1 MSKPNISAAEAIHH
15 NKVTRPYIPI
25 GEEAGNEDSNDRVS
39 ESPAQ
44 ATYPRNPIVE
54 RGQDPELFWKNKYG
68 PDDQEDQ
75 LRPDIRSLYRH
86 EHVSPELLLNR
97 LRRPIELD
105 PANDESQGDF
115 LEDLF
120 GPTFQSHDELDK
132 PSDYYKH
139 GEKWTNRLIQGDS
152 LTVMTS
158 LVERESMTGQV
169 QCVFFDPPYGIKYNS
184 NWQMKIN
191 SRDITDGKDEHLTAE
206 PEQIKAYR
214 DTWEHGIHSYLTYLR
229 DRLLVAK
236 ELLTP
241 SGSCFV
247 QISDEN
253 VHLVRCLMDE
263 VFGSENFVSLISFKT
278 TSGFESNT
286 LPRVGDYLVW
296 YAKNRE
302 TVKYNRLY
310 EKQEISIGAGNAK
323 WVVSED
329 GTYRGVSANEKA
341 GVDPLPVKAKLY
353 NPDNIVSQGSTNEP
367 QPFEYLGKTYYPP
380 SNSHWK
386 AKYPEGMKRLAELG
400 RIHIAKN
407 SIRYRRF
414 ADDFPYQVIGNLWT
428 DTATG
433 NFTEEKAY
441 VVQTATKVIQRCI
454 LMTTDPGDL
463 VLDPTC
469 GSGTSA
475 YVAEQW
481 GRRWITIDTSRI
493 ALNLARTR
501 LTTAVYPWY
510 RLYDEDQKDIRL
522 GFQYVTVPHITL
534 KGLANDEPAQAET
547 LYDQPIED
555 KTRMRVSGPFT
566 VETLQADTVSSAA
579 ELEQTETAAP
589 KGQPSFFDR
598 VFAHL
603 TSNGLRTGIK
613 QEQAILSRIEALP
626 GPALHAAGYFA
637 TPEGGERKVYL
648 HIGPQFAAVSK
659 QAVNQAVIAARRH
672 NDADWLVIL
681 GFSFDS
687 DLVGSQESSKQLG
700 KMRVD
705 MARMHDDLLQE
716 GLTKKNDKKAASFV
730 ILGEPDIDLLRSD
743 DTKSVQVRIN
753 GLDIYDP
760 MADQLKPRSRADIAY
775 WTVDDEYDES
785 RGYVTRQLFFC
796 GGDKKEFSKW
806 ERKLSDQVK
815 IQQRQK
821 IAAQLRLVL
830 DEEAF
835 DRLYGFESHPI
846 PATPGRRLAVRIISQ
861 FGEECTRVLSI

>member
-1 MSKPNISAAEAIHH
+1 MSKLKTPAAEAIHH
-15 NKVTRPYIPI
+15 SKATRPYIPI
-25 GEEAGNEDSNDRVS
+25 GEEAGNEDGNDRVA
-39 ESPAQ
+39 ESPTH

-97 LRRPIELD
+97 LRK
-105 PANDESQGDF
+105 PAESDQVDAVSQGDF

-169 QCVFFDPPYGIKYNS
+169 QCVYFDPPYGIKYNS

-191 SRDITDGKDEHLTAE
+191 SRDVTDGKDEHLTAE
-206 PEQIKAYR
+206 PEQIKAFR
-214 DTWEHGIHSYLTYLR
+214 DTWEHGIHSYLSYLR
-229 DRLLVAK
+229 DRLVVAR

-241 SGSCFV
+241 SGSCFI

-263 VFGSENFVSLISFKT
+263 VFGSENFVSLITFTK
-278 TSGFESNT
+278 TSGQTDNLLSG
-286 LPRVGDYLVW
+286 VADYIIW
-296 YAKNRE
+296 YAKSIDQIKFRQLYQTKE
-302 TVKYNRLY
+302 IGGLGGDKYNSVELTSGKHLTY
-310 EKQEISIGAGNAK
+310 LEALATNGGKMPKGA
-323 WVVSED
+323 
-329 GTYRGVSANEKA
+329 KA
-341 GVDPLPVKAKLY
+341 FRKAT
-353 NPDNIVSQGSTNEP
+353 IVSQKPPGSFPVT
-367 QPFEYLGKTYYPP
+367 FEGKVYVP
-380 SNSHWK
+380 SSGYWK
-386 AKYPEGMKRLAELG
+386 TGEKGMQALIAQKRLIIEGKGLAY
-400 RIHIAKN
+400 K
-407 SIRYRRF
+407 RYF
-414 ADDFPYQVIGNLWT
+414 DDFPVIALNNVWT
-428 DTATG
+428 DIG
-433 NFTEEKAY
+433 GIQSRSDPKIY
-441 VVQTATKVIQRCI
+441 VVQTTAKAIQRCI

-469 GSGTSA
+469 GSGTGA

-510 RLYDEDQKDIRL
+510 HLYDEEQKDIRL
-522 GFQYVTVPHITL
+522 GFRYETVPHITL
-534 KGLANDEPAQAET
+534 KSLANNEVAPPET
-547 LYDQPIED
+547 LYDKPVED
-555 KTRMRVSGPFT
+555 KTRLRVSGPFT

-579 ELEQTETAAP
+579 ELEQTEIAAP

-613 QEQAILSRIEALP
+613 QEQAVLSRIEVLP
-626 GPALHAAGYFA
+626 GPALHAAGYFD

-659 QAVNQAVIAARRH
+659 QAVNQAVVAARRH

-730 ILGEPDIDLLRSD
+730 ILGEPDIELVHSA

-775 WTVDDEYDES
+775 WTVDDEYDEG

-796 GGDKKEFSKW
+796 GGDKKEFAKW

-821 IAAQLRLVL
+821 IASQLRLVL
-830 DEEAF
+830 DDEAF

-846 PATPGRRLAVRIISQ
+846 PATAGRRLAVRIISQ

>member
-1 MSKPNISAAEAIHH
+1 MSKLKHSAAEAIHH
-15 NKVTRPYIPI
+15 SKATRPYIPI
-25 GEEAGNEDSNDRVS
+25 GEEAGNEDGSDRVA
-39 ESPAQ
+39 ESPTH
-44 ATYPRNPIVE
+44 ATYSRNPIVE

-68 PDDQEDQ
+68 ADDQEDQ

-97 LRRPIELD
+97 LRK
-105 PANDESQGDF
+105 PAETDLVESTTQGDF

-132 PSDYYKH
+132 PYDYYKH

-158 LVERESMTGQV
+158 LVERESMNGQV
-169 QCVFFDPPYGIKYNS
+169 QCVYFDPPYGIKYNS

-191 SRDITDGKDEHLTAE
+191 SRDVTDGKDEHLTAE
-206 PEQIKAYR
+206 PEQIKAFR
-214 DTWEHGIHSYLTYLR
+214 DTWEHGVHSYLSYLR

-236 ELLTP
+236 ELLNT

-253 VHLVRCLMDE
+253 VHLVRSIMDE
-263 VFGSENFVSLISFKT
+263 VFGGENFVSLITFKKTGGQT
-278 TSGFESNT
+278 TKLIAPVS
-286 LPRVGDYLVW
+286 DYIIW
-296 YAKNRE
+296 YAKDIE
-302 TVKYNRLY
+302 QVKYRGLYKRLRAGEGHSTGERYDQVLLPDGKVVPAGSLNVIPKGARFFRTVTLSSNRPAK
-310 EKQEISIGAGNAK
+310 EHERIPFTFKGKQ
-323 WVVSED
+323 
-329 GTYRGVSANEKA
+329 
-341 GVDPLPVKAKLY
+341 
-353 NPDNIVSQGSTNEP
+353 
-367 QPFEYLGKTYYPP
+367 YYPP
-380 SNSHWK
+380 TNRTWTTNK
-386 AKYPEGMKRLAELG
+386 QGFEKLLAANRVQAGTKSLNY
-400 RIHIAKN
+400 IK
-407 SIRYRRF
+407 F
-414 ADDFPYQVIGNLWT
+414 LDDFPATPIGNLW
-428 DTATG
+428 DDVSG
-433 NFTEEKAY
+433 SSERNY
-441 VVQTATKVIQRCI
+441 VVETSAKVIQRCI
-454 LMTTDPGDL
+454 LMTTDPGDI

-475 YVAEQW
+475 FVSEQW

-501 LTTAVYPWY
+501 LTTAVFPWY
-510 RLYDEDQKDIRL
+510 RLYDEDEQDVRL
-522 GFQYVTVPHITL
+522 GFRYESVSHITL
-534 KGLANDEPAQAET
+534 KSIANSEPPPTET

-555 KTRMRVSGPFT
+555 KNRLRVAGPFT

-626 GPALHAAGYFA
+626 GPALHAAGYFD

-730 ILGEPDIDLLRSD
+730 ILGEPDIELVQSADN
-743 DTKSVQVRIN
+743 KSVQVRIN

-775 WTVDDEYDES
+775 WTVDDEYDEG

-796 GGDKKEFSKW
+796 GGDKKEFAKW

-821 IAAQLRLVL
+821 IASQLRLVL

-846 PATPGRRLAVRIISQ
+846 PATAGRRLAVRVISQ

>member
-1 MSKPNISAAEAIHH
+1 MPKPITPAAEAIHH
-15 NKVTRPYIPI
+15 DKATRPYIPT
-25 GEEAGNEDSNDRVS
+25 GEEAGTEDSSDRVA
-39 ESPAQ
+39 ERPAQ
-44 ATYPRNPIVE
+44 ATYARNPVVE
-54 RGQDPELFWKNKYG
+54 RGQDPEIFWKNKYG

-75 LRPDIRSLYRH
+75 LKPDIRSLYRH

-97 LRRPIELD
+97 LRRPADTD
-105 PANDESQGDF
+105 PANPASQGDF

-158 LVERESMTGQV
+158 LVERESMTSQV

-191 SRDITDGKDEHLTAE
+191 SRDVTDGKDEHLTAE
-206 PEQIKAYR
+206 PEQIKAFR
-214 DTWEHGIHSYLTYLR
+214 DTWEDGIHSYLSYLR

-236 ELLTP
+236 ELLTQ

-263 VFGSENFVSLISFKT
+263 VFGSQNFVSQIGFQKT
-278 TSGFESNT
+278 TSATNDLLAST
-286 LPRVGDYLVW
+286 SDYLIW
-296 YAKNRE
+296 YAKNKAE
-302 TVKYNRLY
+302 VKYRQLY
-310 EKQEISIGAGNAK
+310 TDKTFGGEGASAYGKVLLPDGTKRALSKEERSDISILPKGAKIYRIDNLTSQRPPGNFPVEFQGK
-323 WVVSED
+323 RYVPKKGYWKTGEK
-329 GTYRGVSANEKA
+329 GFANLIKA
-341 GVDPLPVKAKLY
+341 NRIEAT
-353 NPDNIVSQGSTNEP
+353 DNAI
-367 QPFEYLGKTYYPP
+367 YYV
-380 SNSHWK
+380 
-386 AKYPEGMKRLAELG
+386 
-400 RIHIAKN
+400 
-407 SIRYRRF
+407 RF
-414 ADDFPYQVIGNLWT
+414 LDDFPVFQISNSWT
-428 DTATG
+428 DTTVAG
-433 NFTEEKAY
+433 FASDKNY
-441 VVQTATKVIQRCI
+441 VVETSQKVIQRCI

-469 GSGTSA
+469 GSGTTA
-475 YVAEQW
+475 FVAEQW

-510 RLYDEDQKDIRL
+510 SLYDEEHKDIRL
-522 GFQYVTVPHITL
+522 GFQYRTVPHITL
-534 KGLANDEPAQAET
+534 KSLANNEPAPVET

-579 ELEQTETAAP
+579 DLEQTETASP

-603 TSNGLRTGIK
+603 TSNGLRTGIR

-681 GFSFDS
+681 GFAFDS

-730 ILGEPDIDLLRSD
+730 ILGEPDIDLMPSED
-743 DTKSVQVRIN
+743 AKTVQVRIN

-796 GGDKKEFSKW
+796 GGDKKEFAKW

-821 IAAQLRLVL
+821 IASQLRLVI
-830 DEEAF
+830 DEDAF

-846 PATPGRRLAVRIISQ
+846 PATPGRRLAIRIISQ
-861 FGEECTRVLSI
+861 FGEECTRVLSV